1 MVKYK
6 DITIIWGENMK
17 VTKEDILKIE
27 AFKEIK
33 AESIHRM
40 VEIATKIKLKKNEVL
55 FMEKDYINA
64 LYAILDGKA
73 TMFRLSS
80 NGQKRVFFILTE
92 GALINEVVFDQLPV
106 SVDCEAFE
114 DSTILKFSK
123 DKLID
128 IMENDF
134 KLTMN
139 IMNSLGKKERRLFRQ
154 LKNSIPIKL
163 EKKIAAK
170 LWKLSKDYGIAK
182 GEWTEI
188 NLKITITYLS
198 YMIGSSR
205 ETVSRALKTLIDENI
220 VRWDEKKL
228 LVLEEKLLEYYR
240 FS

>member
-1 MVKYK
+1 
-6 DITIIWGENMK
+6 MK
-17 VTKEDILKIE
+17 VTKDDILKIE

-33 AESIHRM
+33 AESIDRI
-40 VEIATKIKLKKNEVL
+40 VEIAIKFKLRKNEVL
-55 FMEKDYINA
+55 FMEKDHINS
-64 LYAILDGKA
+64 LYAILDGKV
-73 TMFRLSS
+73 TMFRNSS

-92 GALINEVVFDQLPV
+92 GVLINEVVFDQLPV
-106 SVDCEAFE
+106 SVNCEAFE
-114 DSTILKFSK
+114 DSTVLEFSK
-123 DKLID
+123 DKFLE

-170 LWKLSKDYGIAK
+170 LWKLSKDYGITK

-220 VRWDEKKL
+220 VRWEEKKL